1 MTCSCKPQTCRIVYG
16 NIVSVFHPDA
26 CESGD
31 IRLVGGSSYLE
42 GRVEVCFRGNWGTV
56 CDDEW
61 DQNDANVACRQLG
74 YSDRGKNK
82 YLSSCRGYSFTLVG
96 AKAVTSEGSR
106 PPRAVDLYGRGTG
119 TIFLDDLECSGNE
132 SNLFECIRKSNCQH
146 DEDAGLVCQNDGES
160 SCIESSLA
168 DGHIS
173 YRCGVSA

>member
-1 MTCSCKPQTCRIVYG
+1 MCCYAIYYDVIG
-16 NIVSVFHPDA
+16 DA
-26 CESGD
+26 CEAGE
-31 IRLVGGSSYLE
+31 IRLLGGGSSYLE

-82 YLSSCRGYSFTLVG
+82 YLSSCRCYSFTLVG
-96 AKAVTSEGSR
+96 AKAVESVASM
-106 PPRAVDLYGRGTG
+106 PPRAIDLYGQGTG

-173 YRCGVSA
+173 CRCGVSA